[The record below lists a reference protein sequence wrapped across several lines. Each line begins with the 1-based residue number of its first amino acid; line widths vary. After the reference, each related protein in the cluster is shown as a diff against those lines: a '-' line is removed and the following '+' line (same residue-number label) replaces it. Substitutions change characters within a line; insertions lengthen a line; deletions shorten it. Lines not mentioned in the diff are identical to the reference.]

1 MGIFEQYGIKEVADV
16 CIYSIHKKQDN
27 SGDVYYVPA
36 LYLDTLKVSSVEK
49 TAENV
54 WAQGG
59 LGNSRLVCWDYGKQI
74 NLTLEDALCTPASL
88 GLCWGGVLGADWKDG
103 KLDQKLG
110 ITWNT
115 DKVEKLERME
125 KAFYPRNNKETSTI
139 SYLLPQTAEDRK
151 STEINGIIT
160 NSEVVDGTN
169 ISGYGMVKNHSYK
182 WKLYIE
188 SDIKTVATVPNKF
201 FDIYGKTYR
210 IDDTAQVIVNSK
222 PVNHKF
228 HIIYKLDKGTQSTIT
243 PEKTLIIDTK
253 STTSINT
260 NSSLC
265 LGPENPFKSK
275 TVTYTWDLEDSHLPE
290 IAYIKSH
297 TTIESSNGV
306 KLKESEYKNL
316 TVGFLEEENKKIGW
330 KITGT
335 LQADNSTTAILY
347 KLVWSNFKPRAMD
360 VYYKGATTDQLEG
373 LDTHHPYINDAVEI
387 KGNKRSVQVTF
398 YNILTDIEYD
408 AVTIQGISLPDNF
421 DDIDGILDPEAADY
435 LIIVID
441 NDNNYFAYLGNKPGE
456 SDDNTITCKIPK
468 IPIDVE
474 QFKGLDLWLNFEN
487 MNELIYFL
495 LTKYANNINYIRPAS
510 IIEDTNNIKQTIH
523 TTSEDNGRL
532 WAYINPRTMQP
543 YPDDYWFH
551 QGEPYYIKS
560 ITLAQRS
567 RDLKAKRIT
576 VPAGQFPGMYMIVGE
591 TYIRNRDTGE
601 DERLQIKFP
610 LCKIKSNQTLTL
622 QAEGDPTTFNLEVEV
637 ARPVSGIMMEM
648 TSYEVD
654 KKVHLNEHGELEVKD
669 GSTEVLRS

>member
-115 DKVEKLERME
+115 DKVERLERME
-125 KAFYPRNNKETSTI
+125 KAFYPRNDKETSSI
-139 SYLLPQTAEDRK
+139 SYLLPQTEEDRK
-151 STEINGIIT
+151 TTVTDGIIST
-160 NSEVVDGTN
+160 SQIVDGTN
-169 ISGYGMVKNHSYK
+169 ISGFGMVKNHSYK
-182 WKLYIE
+182 WTLYVE
-188 SDIKTVATVPNKF
+188 SDIRSIATVPNKF
-201 FDIYGKTYR
+201 FDIYGNSYA
-210 IDDTAQVIVNSK
+210 IDDTAQINVSSTPIPN
-222 PVNHKF
+222 PVSNNMPKFKF
-228 HIIYKLDKGTQSTIT
+228 H
-243 PEKTLIIDTK
+243 
-253 STTSINT
+253 
-260 NSSLC
+260 
-265 LGPENPFKSK
+265 
-275 TVTYTWDLEDSHLPE
+275 
-290 IAYIKSH
+290 
-297 TTIESSNGV
+297 
-306 KLKESEYKNL
+306 
-316 TVGFLEEENKKIGW
+316 
-330 KITGT
+330 
-335 LQADNSTTAILY
+335 ILY
-347 KLVWSNFKPRAMD
+347 KLAKDTEDTKEPTKDLIVDQSNTTKYTIKNSNNSTQDYEKIIYSFDRA
-360 VYYKGATTDQLEG
+360 
-373 LDTHHPYINDAVEI
+373 HINPDDCDPKDASYLAI
-387 KGNKRSVQVTF
+387 
-398 YNILTDIEYD
+398 
-408 AVTIQGISLPDNF
+408 A
-421 DDIDGILDPEAADY
+421 ID
-435 LIIVID
+435 
-441 NDNNYFAYLGNKPGE
+441 DNNNYYAYLAKLLTG
-456 SDDNTITCKIPK
+456 DDTGGTYSWHNSS
-468 IPIDVE
+468 IPIDTE
-474 QFKGLDLWLNFEN
+474 QFKGLDLWLKFDHL
-487 MNELIYFL
+487 NELIYFI
-495 LTKYANNINYIRPAS
+495 LTKYANNINYIEP
-510 IIEDTNNIKQTIH
+510 IEIDSSDDSVITLSKVDLTD
-523 TTSEDNGRL
+523 EYKGKL

-560 ITLAQRS
+560 LTLAPKKKE
-567 RDLKAKRIT
+567 LKAKRIT

-654 KKVHLNEHGELEVKD
+654 KKVHLNEDGELEVKD

>member
-59 LGNSRLVCWDYGKQI
+59 LGNSRLICWDYGKQI

-115 DKVEKLERME
+115 DKVERLERME
-125 KAFYPRNNKETSTI
+125 KAFYPRNDKETSSI
-139 SYLLPQTAEDRK
+139 SYLLPQTKADRNTTAK
-151 STEINGIIT
+151 DGIIST
-160 NSEVVDGTN
+160 SQIVDGTN
-169 ISGYGMVKNHSYK
+169 ISGFGMVKNHSYK
-182 WKLYIE
+182 WTLYIE
-188 SDIKTVATVPNKF
+188 SDIRSVATVPNKF
-201 FDIYGKTYR
+201 FDIYGHSYA
-210 IDDTAQVIVNSK
+210 IDDTAQVIVDSN
-222 PVNHKF
+222 PDNDKF
-228 HIIYKLDKGTQSTIT
+228 HVIYKLL
-243 PEKTLIIDTK
+243 KTENNIDNNKQNLIIDE
-253 STTSINT
+253 SYNSNNRLIN
-260 NSSLC
+260 NLSSSDKDYDKIKIK
-265 LGPENPFKSK
+265 F
-275 TVTYTWDLEDSHLPE
+275 TYNNDSPYTCHP
-290 IAYIKSH
+290 
-297 TTIESSNGV
+297 
-306 KLKESEYKNL
+306 KEAS
-316 TVGFLEEENKKIGW
+316 
-330 KITGT
+330 
-335 LQADNSTTAILY
+335 
-347 KLVWSNFKPRAMD
+347 
-360 VYYKGATTDQLEG
+360 
-373 LDTHHPYINDAVEI
+373 
-387 KGNKRSVQVTF
+387 
-398 YNILTDIEYD
+398 
-408 AVTIQGISLPDNF
+408 
-421 DDIDGILDPEAADY
+421 Y
-435 LIIVID
+435 LAIVID
-441 NDNNYFAYLGNKPGE
+441 NDNNYHAYLYDDHS
-456 SDDNTITCKIPK
+456 SDLAEWKKSTV
-468 IPIDVE
+468 PIDLE
-474 QFKGLDLWLNFEN
+474 QFKGLDLWLRFDHL
-487 MNELIYFL
+487 NELIYFI
-495 LTKYANNINYIRPAS
+495 LTKYANNINYIEP
-510 IIEDTNNIKQTIH
+510 IEIDSSDDSVITLSKVDLIDEYK
-523 TTSEDNGRL
+523 GKL

-560 ITLAQRS
+560 LTLAPKKKE
-567 RDLKAKRIT
+567 LKAKRIT

-654 KKVHLNEHGELEVKD
+654 KKVHLNEDGELEIKD

>member
-103 KLDQKLG
+103 KLEQKLG
-110 ITWNT
+110 ITWNR
-115 DKVEKLERME
+115 DKVERLERME
-125 KAFYPRNNKETSTI
+125 KAFYPRNDKETSSI
-139 SYLLPQTAEDRK
+139 SYLLPQTEEDRETTK
-151 STEINGIIT
+151 TDGIIST
-160 NSEVVDGTN
+160 SQIVDGTN
-169 ISGYGMVKNHSYK
+169 ISGFGMVKNHSYK
-182 WKLYIE
+182 LTLCVE
-188 SDIKTVATVPNKF
+188 SDIRRIATVPNKF
-201 FDIYGKTYR
+201 FDIYGKSYV
-210 IDDTAQVIVNSK
+210 IDDTAQVIVNSN
-222 PVNHKF
+222 PITITGGVNIKTHKF
-228 HIIYKLDKGTQSTIT
+228 HIIYKLNKSTSNIIT
-243 PEKTLIIDTK
+243 TYQTLIHDKAT
-253 STTSINT
+253 SGEQSQDSINKGNLS
-260 NSSLC
+260 NSDTVDYKEIKIDFDNNIQEESIE
-265 LGPENPFKSK
+265 PENA
-275 TVTYTWDLEDSHLPE
+275 E
-290 IAYIKSH
+290 
-297 TTIESSNGV
+297 
-306 KLKESEYKNL
+306 
-316 TVGFLEEENKKIGW
+316 FL
-330 KITGT
+330 
-335 LQADNSTTAILY
+335 A
-347 KLVWSNFKPRAMD
+347 
-360 VYYKGATTDQLEG
+360 
-373 LDTHHPYINDAVEI
+373 
-387 KGNKRSVQVTF
+387 
-398 YNILTDIEYD
+398 
-408 AVTIQGISLPDNF
+408 
-421 DDIDGILDPEAADY
+421 
-435 LIIVID
+435 IVID
-441 NDNNYFAYLGNKPGE
+441 NDDNYHAYLAKTA
-456 SDDNTITCKIPK
+456 STTITDSSAGLTTTTETTYTWHNSS
-468 IPIDVE
+468 IPINTE
-474 QFKGLDLWLNFEN
+474 QFKGLDLCIRFDNL
-487 MNELIYFL
+487 NELIYFI
-495 LTKYANNINYIRPAS
+495 LTKYSDNINYIEPVKFTKDKGNGMVTMNTTD
-510 IIEDTNNIKQTIH
+510 DTDEYK
-523 TTSEDNGRL
+523 GKL

-560 ITLAQRS
+560 LTLAPKKKE
-567 RDLKAKRIT
+567 LKAKRIT

-654 KKVHLNEHGELEVKD
+654 KKVHLNEDGELEIKD

>member
-125 KAFYPRNNKETSTI
+125 KAFYPRNDKETSSI
-139 SYLLPQTAEDRK
+139 SYLLPQTEEDRK
-151 STEINGIIT
+151 NTEINGIIT

-169 ISGYGMVKNHSYK
+169 ISGFGTVKNHSYK
-182 WKLYIE
+182 WTLYVE
-188 SDIKTVATVPNKF
+188 SDIKSVATVPNKF
-201 FDIYGKTYR
+201 FDIYGNSYA
-210 IDDTAQVIVNSK
+210 IDDTAQVIVNSNPITVK
-222 PVNHKF
+222 DGVNIKTHKF
-228 HIIYKLDKGTQSTIT
+228 HVIYKLLKANDQGFT
-243 PEKTLIIDTK
+243 PARDLIFDTSYIRDYRK
-253 STTSINT
+253 IN
-260 NSSLC
+260 NLA
-265 LGPENPFKSK
+265 E
-275 TVTYTWDLEDSHLPE
+275 
-290 IAYIKSH
+290 
-297 TTIESSNGV
+297 SNG
-306 KLKESEYKNL
+306 
-316 TVGFLEEENKKIGW
+316 
-330 KITGT
+330 
-335 LQADNSTTAILY
+335 
-347 KLVWSNFKPRAMD
+347 
-360 VYYKGATTDQLEG
+360 
-373 LDTHHPYINDAVEI
+373 
-387 KGNKRSVQVTF
+387 
-398 YNILTDIEYD
+398 EYD
-408 AVTIQGISLPDNF
+408 KISSSITFSGAISTDK
-421 DDIDGILDPEAADY
+421 ADVKDAEY
-435 LIIVID
+435 LAIMID
-441 NDNNYFAYLGNKPGE
+441 NDNNYKAAFFAPSG
-456 SDDNTITCKIPK
+456 SDTKGWLTPK
-468 IPIDVE
+468 IPIDTE
-474 QFKGLDLWLNFEN
+474 QFRGLDLWLKFDHL
-487 MNELIYFL
+487 NELIYFI
-495 LTKYANNINYIRPAS
+495 LTKYTNNINYIEPVS
-510 IIEDTNNIKQTIH
+510 IDSTGEVVKISKIK
-523 TTSEDNGRL
+523 TTDEYKGKL
-532 WAYINPRTMQP
+532 WAYVNPRTMQP

-560 ITLAQRS
+560 LTLAPKNKE
-567 RDLKAKRIT
+567 LKAKRIT

-654 KKVHLNEHGELEVKD
+654 KKVHLNEDGELEVKD

>member
-59 LGNSRLVCWDYGKQI
+59 LGNSRLICWDYGKQI

-103 KLDQKLG
+103 KIEQKLG

-115 DKVEKLERME
+115 DKVERLERME
-125 KAFYPRNNKETSTI
+125 KAFYPRNDKETSSI
-139 SYLLPQTAEDRK
+139 SYLLPQTEDDRETTK
-151 STEINGIIT
+151 TDGIIST
-160 NSEVVDGTN
+160 SQIVDGTN
-169 ISGYGMVKNHSYK
+169 ISGFGMFKNHSYK
-182 WKLYIE
+182 WTLYVE
-188 SDIKTVATVPNKF
+188 SDIRRIATIPSKF
-201 FDIYGKTYR
+201 FDIYGKSYT
-210 IDDTAQVIVNSK
+210 IDDTAQVIVNSNPIQTENGENIK
-222 PVNHKF
+222 THKF
-228 HIIYKLDKGTQSTIT
+228 HIIYKLNQSTVT
-243 PEKTLIIDTK
+243 TYQTLIHDRAT
-253 STTSINT
+253 
-260 NSSLC
+260 
-265 LGPENPFKSK
+265 
-275 TVTYTWDLEDSHLPE
+275 
-290 IAYIKSH
+290 
-297 TTIESSNGV
+297 
-306 KLKESEYKNL
+306 
-316 TVGFLEEENKKIGW
+316 EEEKPNQESLSKG
-330 KITGT
+330 
-335 LQADNSTTAILY
+335 NLY
-347 KLVWSNFKPRAMD
+347 NGDTVDFK
-360 VYYKGATTDQLEG
+360 
-373 LDTHHPYINDAVEI
+373 EI
-387 KGNKRSVQVTF
+387 KIDFDN
-398 YNILTDIEYD
+398 NIAENSIKPED
-408 AVTIQGISLPDNF
+408 ASFL
-421 DDIDGILDPEAADY
+421 A
-435 LIIVID
+435 IVID
-441 NDNNYFAYLGNKPGE
+441 NDDNYNAYLALANPVTTTDSSTGSTTTN
-456 SDDNTITCKIPK
+456 ITYTWHNSS
-468 IPIDVE
+468 IPINTE
-474 QFKGLDLWLNFEN
+474 QFKELDLCIRFDSL
-487 MNELIYFL
+487 NELIYCL
-495 LTKYANNINYIRPAS
+495 LTKYSNNINYIEPVKFTKDKGNGMVTMNTTD
-510 IIEDTNNIKQTIH
+510 DTDEYK
-523 TTSEDNGRL
+523 GKL

-560 ITLAQRS
+560 LTLAPKKKE
-567 RDLKAKRIT
+567 LKAKRIT

-654 KKVHLNEHGELEVKD
+654 KKVHLNEDGELEVKD

>member
-59 LGNSRLVCWDYGKQI
+59 LGNSRLICWDYGKQI

-125 KAFYPRNNKETSTI
+125 KAFYPRNDKETSTI
-139 SYLLPQTAEDRK
+139 SYLLPQTEEDK
-151 STEINGIIT
+151 KNTIKDGIIST
-160 NSEVVDGTN
+160 SQIVDGTN
-169 ISGYGMVKNHSYK
+169 ISGFGMVKNHSYK
-182 WKLYIE
+182 WTLYIE
-188 SDIKTVATVPNKF
+188 SDIRSIATVPNKF
-201 FDIYGKTYR
+201 FDIYGNSYA
-210 IDDTAQVIVNSK
+210 IDDTAQVIVNSNPITYNTVGVATK
-222 PVNHKF
+222 THKF
-228 HIIYKLDKGTQSTIT
+228 HVIYKLLKINEDQILT
-243 PEKTLIIDTK
+243 PSKDLIRDVSYTK
-253 STTSINT
+253 DYRKINNLTTSNEKYDKVSVDF
-260 NSSLC
+260 N
-265 LGPENPFKSK
+265 G
-275 TVTYTWDLEDSHLPE
+275 TV
-290 IAYIKSH
+290 
-297 TTIESSNGV
+297 NR
-306 KLKESEYKNL
+306 
-316 TVGFLEEENKKIGW
+316 
-330 KITGT
+330 
-335 LQADNSTTAILY
+335 NSTF
-347 KLVWSNFKPRAMD
+347 N
-360 VYYKGATTDQLEG
+360 
-373 LDTHHPYINDAVEI
+373 I
-387 KGNKRSVQVTF
+387 KEA
-398 YNILTDIEYD
+398 EYL
-408 AVTIQGISLPDNF
+408 A
-421 DDIDGILDPEAADY
+421 
-435 LIIVID
+435 IVID
-441 NDNNYFAYLGNKPGE
+441 NDDNYHAYLYGATSENIREWKE
-456 SDDNTITCKIPK
+456 SSV
-468 IPIDVE
+468 PIDVE
-474 QFKGLDLWLNFEN
+474 QFKELDLWLQFDHL
-487 MNELIYFL
+487 NELTYFL
-495 LTKYANNINYIRPAS
+495 LTKYANNINYIEPVS
-510 IIEDTNNIKQTIH
+510 ITNSDSISTTEVTISKVN
-523 TTSEDNGRL
+523 TTDEYKGKL
-532 WAYINPRTMQP
+532 WAYVNPRTMQP

-560 ITLAQRS
+560 LTLAPKKKE
-567 RDLKAKRIT
+567 LKAKRIT

-637 ARPVSGIMMEM
+637 ARPISGIMMEM

>member
-59 LGNSRLVCWDYGKQI
+59 LGNSRLICWDYGKQI

-125 KAFYPRNNKETSTI
+125 KAFYPRNDKETSSI
-139 SYLLPQTAEDRK
+139 SYLLPQTEEDK
-151 STEINGIIT
+151 KNTIKDGIIST
-160 NSEVVDGTN
+160 SQIVDGTN
-169 ISGYGMVKNHSYK
+169 ISGFGMVKNHSYK
-182 WKLYIE
+182 WTLYVE
-188 SDIKTVATVPNKF
+188 SDIRSIATVPNKF
-201 FDIYGKTYR
+201 FDIYGNSYA
-210 IDDTAQVIVNSK
+210 IDDTAQVIVNSNPITYNAVGVATK
-222 PVNHKF
+222 THKF
-228 HIIYKLDKGTQSTIT
+228 HVIYKLLKINEDQILT
-243 PEKTLIIDTK
+243 PSKDLIRDVSYTK
-253 STTSINT
+253 DYRKINNLTTSNEKYDKV
-260 NSSLC
+260 SVD
-265 LGPENPFKSK
+265 F
-275 TVTYTWDLEDSHLPE
+275 
-290 IAYIKSH
+290 
-297 TTIESSNGV
+297 NGIV
-306 KLKESEYKNL
+306 NR
-316 TVGFLEEENKKIGW
+316 
-330 KITGT
+330 
-335 LQADNSTTAILY
+335 NSTF
-347 KLVWSNFKPRAMD
+347 N
-360 VYYKGATTDQLEG
+360 
-373 LDTHHPYINDAVEI
+373 I
-387 KGNKRSVQVTF
+387 KEA
-398 YNILTDIEYD
+398 EYL
-408 AVTIQGISLPDNF
+408 A
-421 DDIDGILDPEAADY
+421 
-435 LIIVID
+435 IVID
-441 NDNNYFAYLGNKPGE
+441 NDDNYHAYLYGATSENIREWKE
-456 SDDNTITCKIPK
+456 SSV
-468 IPIDVE
+468 PIDVE
-474 QFKGLDLWLNFEN
+474 QFKELDLWLQFDHL
-487 MNELIYFL
+487 NELTYFL
-495 LTKYANNINYIRPAS
+495 LTKYANNINYIEPVS
-510 IIEDTNNIKQTIH
+510 ITNSDSISTTEVTISKVN
-523 TTSEDNGRL
+523 TTDEYKGKL
-532 WAYINPRTMQP
+532 WSYVNPRTMQP

-560 ITLAQRS
+560 LTLAPKNKE
-567 RDLKAKRIT
+567 LKAKRIT

-622 QAEGDPTTFNLEVEV
+622 QADGDPTTFNLEVEV
-637 ARPVSGIMMEM
+637 ARPISGIMMEM

>member
-115 DKVEKLERME
+115 DKVERLERME
-125 KAFYPRNNKETSTI
+125 KAFYPRNDKETSSI
-139 SYLLPQTAEDRK
+139 SYLLPQTEDDRETTK
-151 STEINGIIT
+151 EDGIIST
-160 NSEVVDGTN
+160 SQIVDGTN
-169 ISGYGMVKNHSYK
+169 ISGFGMFKNHSYK
-182 WKLYIE
+182 WTLYVE
-188 SDIKTVATVPNKF
+188 SDIRRIATIPSKF
-201 FDIYGKTYR
+201 FDIYGKSYT
-210 IDDTAQVIVNSK
+210 IDDTAQVIVNSNPIQTENGENIK
-222 PVNHKF
+222 THKF
-228 HIIYKLDKGTQSTIT
+228 HIIYKLNKSTVT
-243 PEKTLIIDTK
+243 TYQTLIHDRAT
-253 STTSINT
+253 
-260 NSSLC
+260 
-265 LGPENPFKSK
+265 
-275 TVTYTWDLEDSHLPE
+275 
-290 IAYIKSH
+290 
-297 TTIESSNGV
+297 
-306 KLKESEYKNL
+306 
-316 TVGFLEEENKKIGW
+316 EEEKPNQESLSKG
-330 KITGT
+330 
-335 LQADNSTTAILY
+335 NLY
-347 KLVWSNFKPRAMD
+347 NGDTVDFK
-360 VYYKGATTDQLEG
+360 
-373 LDTHHPYINDAVEI
+373 EI
-387 KGNKRSVQVTF
+387 KIDFDN
-398 YNILTDIEYD
+398 NIAENSIEPED
-408 AVTIQGISLPDNF
+408 ASFL
-421 DDIDGILDPEAADY
+421 A
-435 LIIVID
+435 IVID
-441 NDNNYFAYLGNKPGE
+441 NDDNYNAYLALANPVTAID
-456 SDDNTITCKIPK
+456 SSTDSTTTNITYTWHNSS
-468 IPIDVE
+468 IPINTE
-474 QFKGLDLWLNFEN
+474 QFKELDLCIRFDSL
-487 MNELIYFL
+487 NELIYCL
-495 LTKYANNINYIRPAS
+495 LTKYSDNINYIEPVKFTKDKGNGMVTMNTTD
-510 IIEDTNNIKQTIH
+510 DTDEYK
-523 TTSEDNGRL
+523 GKL

-560 ITLAQRS
+560 LTLAPKKKE
-567 RDLKAKRIT
+567 LKAKRIT

-654 KKVHLNEHGELEVKD
+654 KKVHLNEDGELEVKD

>member
-59 LGNSRLVCWDYGKQI
+59 LGNSRLICWDYGKQI

-115 DKVEKLERME
+115 DKVERLERME
-125 KAFYPRNNKETSTI
+125 KAFYPRNDKETSSI
-139 SYLLPQTAEDRK
+139 SYLLPQTEEDRK
-151 STEINGIIT
+151 ITKTDGIIST
-160 NSEVVDGTN
+160 SQIVDGTN
-169 ISGYGMVKNHSYK
+169 ISGFGMVKNHSYK
-182 WKLYIE
+182 WTLYVE
-188 SDIKTVATVPNKF
+188 SDIRSVATVPNKF
-201 FDIYGKTYR
+201 FDIYGNSYA
-210 IDDTAQVIVNSK
+210 IDDTAQIVIDSNPVRIKDNVIVK
-222 PVNHKF
+222 AHKF
-228 HIIYKLDKGTQSTIT
+228 HVIYKLLKTTTVVDDDTQDLIVDKSYSGNN
-243 PEKTLIIDTK
+243 KLINDLSESNSSYDKI
-253 STTSINT
+253 SINF
-260 NSSLC
+260 NSNLIDHNKTC
-265 LGPENPFKSK
+265 DFKDAI
-275 TVTYTWDLEDSHLPE
+275 Y
-290 IAYIKSH
+290 IA
-297 TTIESSNGV
+297 
-306 KLKESEYKNL
+306 
-316 TVGFLEEENKKIGW
+316 
-330 KITGT
+330 
-335 LQADNSTTAILY
+335 
-347 KLVWSNFKPRAMD
+347 
-360 VYYKGATTDQLEG
+360 
-373 LDTHHPYINDAVEI
+373 
-387 KGNKRSVQVTF
+387 
-398 YNILTDIEYD
+398 
-408 AVTIQGISLPDNF
+408 
-421 DDIDGILDPEAADY
+421 
-435 LIIVID
+435 IVID
-441 NDNNYFAYLGNKPGE
+441 NDDNYHAYLSKNEKNDDDDYTWYE
-456 SDDNTITCKIPK
+456 ST
-468 IPIDVE
+468 IPIDTD
-474 QFKGLDLWLNFEN
+474 QFKGLDLWLKFDHL
-487 MNELIYFL
+487 NELIYFI
-495 LTKYANNINYIRPAS
+495 LTKYANDINYIEP
-510 IIEDTNNIKQTIH
+510 IEMDSSNDSVITLSKVDLTD
-523 TTSEDNGRL
+523 EYKGKL

-560 ITLAQRS
+560 LTLAPKKKE
-567 RDLKAKRIT
+567 LKAKRIT

-654 KKVHLNEHGELEVKD
+654 KKVHLNEDGELEVKD

>member
-115 DKVEKLERME
+115 DKVERLERME
-125 KAFYPRNNKETSTI
+125 KAFYPRNDKETSSI
-139 SYLLPQTAEDRK
+139 SYLLPQTEDDRK
-151 STEINGIIT
+151 TTVKDGIIST
-160 NSEVVDGTN
+160 SQIVDGTN
-169 ISGYGMVKNHSYK
+169 ISGFGMVKNHSYK
-182 WKLYIE
+182 WTLYVE
-188 SDIKTVATVPNKF
+188 SDIRSIATVPNKF
-201 FDIYGKTYR
+201 FDIYGNSYA
-210 IDDTAQVIVNSK
+210 IDDTAQVNVSSTPIPN
-222 PVNHKF
+222 PVSHNMPKFKF
-228 HIIYKLDKGTQSTIT
+228 H
-243 PEKTLIIDTK
+243 
-253 STTSINT
+253 
-260 NSSLC
+260 
-265 LGPENPFKSK
+265 
-275 TVTYTWDLEDSHLPE
+275 
-290 IAYIKSH
+290 
-297 TTIESSNGV
+297 
-306 KLKESEYKNL
+306 
-316 TVGFLEEENKKIGW
+316 
-330 KITGT
+330 
-335 LQADNSTTAILY
+335 ILY
-347 KLVWSNFKPRAMD
+347 KLAKDTEDTKEPTKDLIVDQSNTTKYTIKNSNNSTQDYEKIIYSFDRA
-360 VYYKGATTDQLEG
+360 
-373 LDTHHPYINDAVEI
+373 HINPDDCDPKDASYLAI
-387 KGNKRSVQVTF
+387 
-398 YNILTDIEYD
+398 
-408 AVTIQGISLPDNF
+408 A
-421 DDIDGILDPEAADY
+421 ID
-435 LIIVID
+435 
-441 NDNNYFAYLGNKPGE
+441 DNNNYYAYLAKLLTG
-456 SDDNTITCKIPK
+456 DDTGGTYSWHNSS
-468 IPIDVE
+468 IPIDTE
-474 QFKGLDLWLNFEN
+474 QFKGLDLWLKFDHL
-487 MNELIYFL
+487 NELIYFI
-495 LTKYANNINYIRPAS
+495 LTKYANNINYIEP
-510 IIEDTNNIKQTIH
+510 IEIDSSDDSVITLSKVDLTD
-523 TTSEDNGRL
+523 EYKGKL

-560 ITLAQRS
+560 LTIAPKKKE
-567 RDLKAKRIT
+567 LKAKRIT

-654 KKVHLNEHGELEVKD
+654 KKVHLNEDGELEVKD

>member
-59 LGNSRLVCWDYGKQI
+59 LGNSRLICWDYGKQI

-125 KAFYPRNNKETSTI
+125 KAFYPRNDKETSTI
-139 SYLLPQTAEDRK
+139 SYLLPQTEADRK
-151 STEINGIIT
+151 TTIKDGIIST
-160 NSEVVDGTN
+160 SQIVDGTN
-169 ISGYGMVKNHSYK
+169 ISGFGTVKNHSYK
-182 WKLYIE
+182 WTLYIE
-188 SDIKTVATVPNKF
+188 SDIRSIATVPNKF
-201 FDIYGKTYR
+201 FDIYGNSYA
-210 IDDTAQVIVNSK
+210 IDDTAQVIVNSN
-222 PVNHKF
+222 PITIDGGVNIKTHKF
-228 HIIYKLDKGTQSTIT
+228 HAIYKLNKSTSNTITTYQTLIHDTATSGENSTDSLDKGNLSNSNATEYKEIKIDFNNT
-243 PEKTLIIDTK
+243 IDT
-253 STTSINT
+253 TFID
-260 NSSLC
+260 
-265 LGPENPFKSK
+265 NPK
-275 TVTYTWDLEDSHLPE
+275 DAE
-290 IAYIKSH
+290 
-297 TTIESSNGV
+297 
-306 KLKESEYKNL
+306 
-316 TVGFLEEENKKIGW
+316 FL
-330 KITGT
+330 
-335 LQADNSTTAILY
+335 A
-347 KLVWSNFKPRAMD
+347 
-360 VYYKGATTDQLEG
+360 
-373 LDTHHPYINDAVEI
+373 
-387 KGNKRSVQVTF
+387 
-398 YNILTDIEYD
+398 
-408 AVTIQGISLPDNF
+408 
-421 DDIDGILDPEAADY
+421 
-435 LIIVID
+435 IVID
-441 NDNNYFAYLGNKPGE
+441 NDDNYHAYLAVQ
-456 SDDNTITCKIPK
+456 DNTNSSTIESSTDPTTTTNISYTWHNSL
-468 IPIDVE
+468 IPINTE
-474 QFKGLDLWLNFEN
+474 QFKGLDLYIRFNNL
-487 MNELIYFL
+487 NELIYFI
-495 LTKYANNINYIRPAS
+495 LTKYSDNINYIEPINFTKNKENGMVTANKTN
-510 IIEDTNNIKQTIH
+510 DTDEYK
-523 TTSEDNGRL
+523 GKL
-532 WAYINPRTMQP
+532 WAYVNPRTMQP

-560 ITLAQRS
+560 LTLAPKQKE
-567 RDLKAKRIT
+567 LKAKRIT

>member
-59 LGNSRLVCWDYGKQI
+59 LGNSRLICWDYGKQI

-115 DKVEKLERME
+115 DKVERLERME
-125 KAFYPRNNKETSTI
+125 KAFYPRNDKETSSI
-139 SYLLPQTAEDRK
+139 SYLLPQTEDDRQ
-151 STEINGIIT
+151 TTVTDGIIST
-160 NSEVVDGTN
+160 SQIGDGTN
-169 ISGYGMVKNHSYK
+169 ISGFGMVKNHSYK
-182 WKLYIE
+182 WTLYVE
-188 SDIKTVATVPNKF
+188 SDIRSVATVPNKF
-201 FDIYGKTYR
+201 FDIYGNSYA
-210 IDDTAQVIVNSK
+210 IDDTTQVIVSSTPIGDPYDATQK
-222 PVNHKF
+222 RKF
-228 HIIYKLDKGTQSTIT
+228 YIIYKLYKDTEDTKT
-243 PEKTLIIDTK
+243 PTKDLIIDKSNTTEYTIKNNNESTK
-253 STTSINT
+253 DYEKI
-260 NSSLC
+260 
-265 LGPENPFKSK
+265 K
-275 TVTYTWDLEDSHLPE
+275 
-290 IAYIKSH
+290 IAFDHIH
-297 TTIESSNGV
+297 VN
-306 KLKESEYKNL
+306 
-316 TVGFLEEENKKIGW
+316 
-330 KITGT
+330 
-335 LQADNSTTAILY
+335 ADDC
-347 KLVWSNFKPRAMD
+347 KPS
-360 VYYKGATTDQLEG
+360 
-373 LDTHHPYINDAVEI
+373 DA
-387 KGNKRSVQVTF
+387 S
-398 YNILTDIEYD
+398 
-408 AVTIQGISLPDNF
+408 
-421 DDIDGILDPEAADY
+421 Y
-435 LIIVID
+435 LAIVID
-441 NDNNYFAYLGNKPGE
+441 NDNNYNAYLAKVSNETDTGIMYSWHN
-456 SDDNTITCKIPK
+456 SS

-474 QFKGLDLWLNFEN
+474 QFKGLDLWLKFDNL
-487 MNELIYFL
+487 NELIYFI
-495 LTKYANNINYIRPAS
+495 LTKYSNNINYIEPTLISFDNANTTVTVNKTS
-510 IIEDTNNIKQTIH
+510 DTDEYK
-523 TTSEDNGRL
+523 GKL

-560 ITLAQRS
+560 LTLAPKKKE
-567 RDLKAKRIT
+567 LKAKRIT

-654 KKVHLNEHGELEVKD
+654 KKVHLNEDGELEVKD

>member
-125 KAFYPRNNKETSTI
+125 KAFYPRNDKETSSI
-139 SYLLPQTAEDRK
+139 SYLLPQTEEDK
-151 STEINGIIT
+151 KNTIKDGIIST
-160 NSEVVDGTN
+160 SQIVDGTN
-169 ISGYGMVKNHSYK
+169 ISGFGMVKNHSYK
-182 WKLYIE
+182 WTLYVE
-188 SDIKTVATVPNKF
+188 SDIRSVATVPNKF
-201 FDIYGKTYR
+201 FDIYGNSYA
-210 IDDTAQVIVNSK
+210 IDDTAQVIVNSNPITYNAVGVATK
-222 PVNHKF
+222 THKF
-228 HIIYKLDKGTQSTIT
+228 HVIYKLLKINEDQILT
-243 PEKTLIIDTK
+243 PSKDLIRDVSYTK
-253 STTSINT
+253 DYRKINNLTTSNEKYDKVSVDFNGTINR
-260 NSSLC
+260 
-265 LGPENPFKSK
+265 
-275 TVTYTWDLEDSHLPE
+275 
-290 IAYIKSH
+290 
-297 TTIESSNGV
+297 
-306 KLKESEYKNL
+306 
-316 TVGFLEEENKKIGW
+316 
-330 KITGT
+330 
-335 LQADNSTTAILY
+335 NSTF
-347 KLVWSNFKPRAMD
+347 N
-360 VYYKGATTDQLEG
+360 
-373 LDTHHPYINDAVEI
+373 I
-387 KGNKRSVQVTF
+387 KEA
-398 YNILTDIEYD
+398 EYL
-408 AVTIQGISLPDNF
+408 A
-421 DDIDGILDPEAADY
+421 
-435 LIIVID
+435 IVID
-441 NDNNYFAYLGNKPGE
+441 NDNNYHAYLYGATSENIREWKE
-456 SDDNTITCKIPK
+456 SSV
-468 IPIDVE
+468 PIDVE
-474 QFKGLDLWLNFEN
+474 QFKELDLWLQFDHL
-487 MNELIYFL
+487 NELTYFL
-495 LTKYANNINYIRPAS
+495 LTKYANNINYIEPVS
-510 IIEDTNNIKQTIH
+510 ITNSDSISTTEVTISKVN
-523 TTSEDNGRL
+523 TTDEYKGKL
-532 WAYINPRTMQP
+532 WAYVNPRTMQP

-560 ITLAQRS
+560 LTLAPKKKE
-567 RDLKAKRIT
+567 LKAKRIT

-622 QAEGDPTTFNLEVEV
+622 QAEGDPTTFNLEIEV

-654 KKVHLNEHGELEVKD
+654 KKVHLNEDGELEVKD

>member
-115 DKVEKLERME
+115 DKVERLERME
-125 KAFYPRNNKETSTI
+125 KAFYPRNDKETSSI
-139 SYLLPQTAEDRK
+139 SYLLPQTEDDRQ
-151 STEINGIIT
+151 TTVTDGIIST
-160 NSEVVDGTN
+160 SQIVDGTN
-169 ISGYGMVKNHSYK
+169 ISGFGMVKNHSYK
-182 WKLYIE
+182 WTLYVE
-188 SDIKTVATVPNKF
+188 SDIRSVATVPNKF
-201 FDIYGKTYR
+201 FDIYGNSYA
-210 IDDTAQVIVNSK
+210 IDDTTQVIVSSTPIGDPYDATQK
-222 PVNHKF
+222 CKF
-228 HIIYKLDKGTQSTIT
+228 YIIYKLYKDTEDTKT
-243 PEKTLIIDTK
+243 PTKDLIIDKSNTTEYTIKNNNESTK
-253 STTSINT
+253 DYEKIKIA
-260 NSSLC
+260 
-265 LGPENPFKSK
+265 F
-275 TVTYTWDLEDSHLPE
+275 DHSHV
-290 IAYIKSH
+290 
-297 TTIESSNGV
+297 N
-306 KLKESEYKNL
+306 
-316 TVGFLEEENKKIGW
+316 
-330 KITGT
+330 
-335 LQADNSTTAILY
+335 ADDC
-347 KLVWSNFKPRAMD
+347 KPS
-360 VYYKGATTDQLEG
+360 
-373 LDTHHPYINDAVEI
+373 DA
-387 KGNKRSVQVTF
+387 S
-398 YNILTDIEYD
+398 
-408 AVTIQGISLPDNF
+408 
-421 DDIDGILDPEAADY
+421 Y
-435 LIIVID
+435 LAIVID
-441 NDNNYFAYLGNKPGE
+441 NDNNYNAYLAKVSNETDTGIMYSWHN
-456 SDDNTITCKIPK
+456 SS

-474 QFKGLDLWLNFEN
+474 QFKGLDLWLKFDNL
-487 MNELIYFL
+487 NELIYFI
-495 LTKYANNINYIRPAS
+495 LTKYSNNINYIEPTLISFDNANTTVTVNKTD
-510 IIEDTNNIKQTIH
+510 DTDEYK
-523 TTSEDNGRL
+523 GKL

-560 ITLAQRS
+560 LTLAPKKKE
-567 RDLKAKRIT
+567 LKAKRIT

-654 KKVHLNEHGELEVKD
+654 KKVHLNEDGELEVKD

>member
-59 LGNSRLVCWDYGKQI
+59 LGNSRLICWDYGKQI

-115 DKVEKLERME
+115 DKVERLERME
-125 KAFYPRNNKETSTI
+125 KAFYPRNDKETSSI
-139 SYLLPQTAEDRK
+139 SYLLPQTEDDRETTK
-151 STEINGIIT
+151 TDGIIST
-160 NSEVVDGTN
+160 SQIVDGTN
-169 ISGYGMVKNHSYK
+169 ISGFGMVKNHSYK
-182 WKLYIE
+182 WTLYVE
-188 SDIKTVATVPNKF
+188 SDIRSVATVPNKF
-201 FDIYGKTYR
+201 FDIYGNSYA
-210 IDDTAQVIVNSK
+210 IDDTTQVIVSSAPK
-222 PVNHKF
+222 GDPHDATQKRKF
-228 HIIYKLDKGTQSTIT
+228 YIIYKLYKGTEDTKIPT
-243 PEKTLIIDTK
+243 KDLIIDQSNTTK
-253 STTSINT
+253 YAIKNNNDSTKDY
-260 NSSLC
+260 
-265 LGPENPFKSK
+265 EK
-275 TVTYTWDLEDSHLPE
+275 
-290 IAYIKSH
+290 IK
-297 TTIESSNGV
+297 
-306 KLKESEYKNL
+306 
-316 TVGFLEEENKKIGW
+316 
-330 KITGT
+330 
-335 LQADNSTTAILY
+335 A
-347 KLVWSNFKPRAMD
+347 
-360 VYYKGATTDQLEG
+360 
-373 LDTHHPYINDAVEI
+373 
-387 KGNKRSVQVTF
+387 
-398 YNILTDIEYD
+398 
-408 AVTIQGISLPDNF
+408 NF
-421 DDIDGILDPEAADY
+421 DYSHINPDDCKPSDASY
-435 LIIVID
+435 LAIVID
-441 NDNNYFAYLGNKPGE
+441 NDNNYHAYLAKVSSE
-456 SDDNTITCKIPK
+456 TDNGIVCSWHNSS

-474 QFKGLDLWLNFEN
+474 QFKGLDLWLKFDNL
-487 MNELIYFL
+487 NELIYFI
-495 LTKYANNINYIRPAS
+495 LTKYSNNINYIEPTVISFDNANS
-510 IIEDTNNIKQTIH
+510 TVTVNKTSDTDEYK
-523 TTSEDNGRL
+523 GKL

-560 ITLAQRS
+560 LTLAPKKKE
-567 RDLKAKRIT
+567 LKAKRIT

-654 KKVHLNEHGELEVKD
+654 KKVHLNEDGELEVKD

>member
-59 LGNSRLVCWDYGKQI
+59 LGNSRLICWDYGKQI

-115 DKVEKLERME
+115 DKVERLERME
-125 KAFYPRNNKETSTI
+125 KAFYPRNDKETSSI
-139 SYLLPQTAEDRK
+139 SYLLPQTKADRNTTAK
-151 STEINGIIT
+151 DGIIST
-160 NSEVVDGTN
+160 SQIVDGTN
-169 ISGYGMVKNHSYK
+169 ISGFGMVKNHSYK
-182 WKLYIE
+182 WTLYIE
-188 SDIKTVATVPNKF
+188 SDIKSIATVPNKF
-201 FDIYGKTYR
+201 FDIYGNSYA
-210 IDDTAQVIVNSK
+210 IDDTTQIIVDSN
-222 PVNHKF
+222 PVNDKF
-228 HIIYKLDKGTQSTIT
+228 HVIYKLL
-243 PEKTLIIDTK
+243 KTENDIDSNKQDLIIDE
-253 STTSINT
+253 SYNGDNRLIN
-260 NSSLC
+260 NLS
-265 LGPENPFKSK
+265 
-275 TVTYTWDLEDSHLPE
+275 DSNKDYDK
-290 IAYIKSH
+290 INIKF
-297 TTIESSNGV
+297 
-306 KLKESEYKNL
+306 EY
-316 TVGFLEEENKKIGW
+316 NK
-330 KITGT
+330 
-335 LQADNSTTAILY
+335 
-347 KLVWSNFKPRAMD
+347 V
-360 VYYKGATTDQLEG
+360 GATTCN
-373 LDTHHPYINDAVEI
+373 PKDA
-387 KGNKRSVQVTF
+387 S
-398 YNILTDIEYD
+398 
-408 AVTIQGISLPDNF
+408 
-421 DDIDGILDPEAADY
+421 Y
-435 LIIVID
+435 LAIIID
-441 NDNNYFAYLGNKPGE
+441 NDDNYHAYLYDEHIEELTEWKQ
-456 SDDNTITCKIPK
+456 SS
-468 IPIDVE
+468 IPIDTE
-474 QFKGLDLWLNFEN
+474 QFKGLDLWLKFDHL
-487 MNELIYFL
+487 NELIYFI
-495 LTKYANNINYIRPAS
+495 LTKYANNINYIEP
-510 IIEDTNNIKQTIH
+510 IEIDSSDDSVVTLSKVDLTD
-523 TTSEDNGRL
+523 EYKGKL

-560 ITLAQRS
+560 LTLAPKKKE
-567 RDLKAKRIT
+567 LKAKRIT

-654 KKVHLNEHGELEVKD
+654 KKVHLNEDGELEVKD